1 MSETAMSPQEFLG
14 AVYADAVKSARAVF
28 DEKGAAA
35 KCPAFKAASNRVAE
49 RLADVA
55 EGTPEYPFGDRT
67 SPVHASWVSEAVLTA
82 GLMGS
87 LSPEVVF
94 PTVSDMAAL
103 PKEFFAEVLPGIR
116 NATARKLLFWCAA
129 LFATTGRIAL
139 NDIETARV
147 LRCPLGTVTKAMY
160 WLMRN
165 EYLLWTAETFADFRD
180 DALAVMDAEARDN
193 RTYFE
198 LNREKYPCLS
208 CLFRSLVPENR
219 GDGLTFCLSLC
230 YYEFDATYWH
240 AFSAAYTEVTDFLAV
255 LTKRERAEV
264 AELSR
269 HLEGTESPMFLDE
282 LRRVPHLAA
291 TADEVA
297 KDYGYN
303 DAFDF
308 AVEYPAPRSAFMTA
322 VMPVIGSTR
331 ATVHG
336 RNRRERAYRMAR
348 RL

>member
-1 MSETAMSPQEFLG
+1 MSETAMSPRKFLG

-28 DEKGAAA
+28 DEKGSAA
-35 KCPAFKAASNRVAE
+35 KYPAFKAASNRVAE

-55 EGTPEYPFGDRT
+55 EGTPEYPFGDRE

-87 LSPEVVF
+87 LSPEVVSS
-94 PTVSDMAAL
+94 TVSDMAAL
-103 PKEFFAEVLPGIR
+103 PKEFFTEVLPGIR

-139 NDIETARV
+139 NDIETARI

-165 EYLLWTAETFADFRD
+165 EYLLVTADTFANFPGN
-180 DALAVMDAEARDN
+180 AMAVMDAEVRDN

-198 LNREKYPCLS
+198 LNREKCP
-208 CLFRSLVPENR
+208 CLFRGLVPETH

-230 YYEFDATYWH
+230 YYEFDRTYWH
-240 AFSAAYTEVTDFLAV
+240 AFAAAYTEATDFLAV
-255 LTKRERAEV
+255 LTKSERMEV

-269 HLEGTESPMFLDE
+269 HLDGAESPMFIDE

-291 TADEVA
+291 TADEIA

-308 AVEYPAPRSAFMTA
+308 AVEYPAARSAFMTA
-322 VMPVIGSTR
+322 VKPVIGSTR

-336 RNRRERAYRMAR
+336 RNRRERAYRIAR

>member
-1 MSETAMSPQEFLG
+1 MSETAMSPREFLC

-28 DEKGAAA
+28 DEKGSAA
-35 KCPAFKAASNRVAE
+35 KYPAFKAASTCVAK

-55 EGTPEYPFGDRT
+55 EGTHEYPFGDQE
-67 SPVHASWVSEAVLTA
+67 SGVHASWVSEAVLTA

-103 PKEFFAEVLPGIR
+103 PKEFFVEILPGIR

-129 LFATTGRIAL
+129 LFATTGRVAL
-139 NDIETARV
+139 NDIETARI

-165 EYLLWTAETFADFRD
+165 EYLLVMADTFANFPGT
-180 DALAVMDAEARDN
+180 AMAVMDAEVRDN

-198 LNREKYPCLS
+198 LNREKCS
-208 CLFRSLVPENR
+208 CLFRGLVPETH

-240 AFSAAYTEVTDFLAV
+240 AFSAAYTEATDFLAV
-255 LTKRERAEV
+255 LTKSERMEV

-269 HLEGTESPMFLDE
+269 HLDGAESPMFFDE
-282 LRRVPHLAA
+282 IREVSHLAA
-291 TADEVA
+291 TADEIA

-308 AVEYPAPRSAFMTA
+308 AIEYPAMRSAFMMA

-331 ATVHG
+331 ASVHG
-336 RNRRERAYRMAR
+336 RNRRERAYRIAR

>member
-35 KCPAFKAASNRVAE
+35 KYPAFKAASNRVAE
-49 RLADVA
+49 RLANVT
-55 EGTPEYPFGDRT
+55 EGSPEYPFGDRE

-116 NATARKLLFWCAA
+116 NATARKLLFWAAA
-129 LFATTGRIAL
+129 LFATTGRVAL
-139 NDIETARV
+139 NDIETARI
-147 LRCPLGTVTKAMY
+147 LRCPLSAVKKAMY

-165 EYLLWTAETFADFRD
+165 EYLLVMADTFAAYPD
-180 DALAVMDAEARDN
+180 DALEVMDAEVRDN

-198 LNREKYPCLS
+198 LNREKCS
-208 CLFRSLVPENR
+208 CLFRGLVPDTR
-219 GDGLTFCLSLC
+219 GNGLTFCLSLC

-240 AFSAAYTEVTDFLAV
+240 AFAAAYTEAVDFLAV
-255 LTKRERAEV
+255 LTKGERMEV

-282 LRRVPHLAA
+282 LRRVAHLAA

-297 KDYGYN
+297 EEFGYN

-308 AVEYPAPRSAFMTA
+308 AVEYPATRSAFMTS

-336 RNRRERAYRMAR
+336 RNRRERAYRIAR

>member
-1 MSETAMSPQEFLG
+1 MSETAMSPRKFLG
-14 AVYADAVKSARAVF
+14 AVYADAVKSARVVF
-28 DEKGAAA
+28 DEKGSAA
-35 KCPAFKAASNRVAE
+35 KYPAFKAASNRVAE

-55 EGTPEYPFGDRT
+55 EGTPEYPFGDRE

-82 GLMGS
+82 WLMGS
-87 LSPEVVF
+87 LSPEVVS

-116 NATARKLLFWCAA
+116 NATARKVLFWCAA
-129 LFATTGRIAL
+129 LFATTGRVAL
-139 NDIETARV
+139 NDIETARI

-165 EYLLWTAETFADFRD
+165 EYLLVMADTFANFPGN
-180 DALAVMDAEARDN
+180 AMAVMDAEVRDN

-198 LNREKYPCLS
+198 LNREKCS
-208 CLFRSLVPENR
+208 CLFRGLAPETH

-240 AFSAAYTEVTDFLAV
+240 AFSAAYTEATDFLTV
-255 LTKRERAEV
+255 LTKGERMEV

-269 HLEGTESPMFLDE
+269 HLDGAESPIFLDE

-291 TADEVA
+291 TADELA
-297 KDYGYN
+297 KDPAYIIT
-303 DAFDF
+303 FDF
-308 AVEYPAPRSAFMTA
+308 TVEYSAARSAFMMA

-331 ATVHG
+331 ASVHG
-336 RNRRERAYRMAR
+336 RNRRERAYRIAR